1 MKRMFVDEILMDA
14 VQYKT
19 TGQHKYPE
27 QFIGDILKIGP
38 ICEVIYTMEDNLFGT
53 LNKVDGTDFLVPSK
67 MLKEKIG
74 VDMK

>member
-27 QFIGDILKIGP
+27 QFLGDILKIGP
-38 ICEVIYTMEDNLFGT
+38 ICEVIDTMEDNLFGT
-53 LNKVDGTDFLVPSK
+53 LNKVDGTDFLVSSK